1 MVDVPDDQ
9 LDDEGKKEKRKQKLL
24 KSNYDARMRM
34 KAEKKAERAR
44 MVSRRSFFGACRRDK
59 ADSSTCHR
67 RTG

>member
-1 MVDVPDDQ
+1 
-9 LDDEGKKEKRKQKLL
+9 LL